1 MKEFIEYVCT
11 IIEEKYSVQMVN
23 GPICTQERGGL
34 PCICISGEMLSQALN
49 GLLGFI
55 KKPDYSA
62 KLIAEDDVFFPVIMR
77 KVNGKEEIYISI
89 NKKYRGLFKSSE
101 ISREECF
108 NTDNEYY
115 IKLCHHENAKS
126 KEIYSANIKNLEE
139 KVRDT
144 CEISDHF
151 GNEKYKFI
159 VRILSKV
166 RILNNRKLI
175 HFAFYELMLF
185 LSPARMHKLLKE
197 LLAEDKLSREQAGV
211 IIEFL
216 MKHTDFIIELET
228 KAQNEKIN
236 LEQFSSAFLEVFHMD
251 ISHMI
256 AVYLEEGQDIQKLVD
271 MLSNTLLTNLRKSST
286 KLAKN
291 ELEILQNIYGKEFE
305 NDLNKI
311 EDNLNVIVEKNKK
324 LKNRPL
330 PSKYAT

>member
-1 MKEFIEYVCT
+1 
-11 IIEEKYSVQMVN
+11 
-23 GPICTQERGGL
+23 
-34 PCICISGEMLSQALN
+34 
-49 GLLGFI
+49 
-55 KKPDYSA
+55 
-62 KLIAEDDVFFPVIMR
+62 
-77 KVNGKEEIYISI
+77 
-89 NKKYRGLFKSSE
+89 
-101 ISREECF
+101 
-108 NTDNEYY
+108 
-115 IKLCHHENAKS
+115 
-126 KEIYSANIKNLEE
+126 
-139 KVRDT
+139 
-144 CEISDHF
+144 
-151 GNEKYKFI
+151 
-159 VRILSKV
+159 
-166 RILNNRKLI
+166 
-175 HFAFYELMLF
+175 
-185 LSPARMHKLLKE
+185 
-197 LLAEDKLSREQAGV
+197 
-211 IIEFL
+211 